1 MAVTSNPLIEVDF
14 RDSTANLSVASTED
28 VLATVVDASW
38 GPVGYPVVATSE
50 EFQNYVNPTGA
61 ARINESY
68 ANVQSYFAKGGR
80 YVEFV
85 RLTSNEK
92 IMNFSLRVD
101 QKDSPTQFIFSAVA
115 NPYSENWEAM
125 PPMEADTGVA
135 VFRMLYP
142 GGVPGFILILP
153 YAFSGST
160 ASSVPFYRMYF
171 GSFTPTSGKSY
182 PTVASDFDTLYE
194 DYIFCFDPTVSQ
206 NGVSLYYADV
216 INAQSRY
223 FTADPSV
230 VAPFNDQEAL
240 QSLSENLVIVAEVS
254 GYTPTTDGV
263 GEGESYYT
271 VKDYASAY
279 AMFGDRDTSR
289 ATLIAQPIYASVVS
303 EDPVQDIQN
312 AIINLAATRMDL
324 NALVGSAKGVWVQ
337 DATQTVANAK
347 SCLDGLTW
355 DMFSGCI
362 NAQERYAVG
371 TQYFLQ
377 DGTYGWAGRIA
388 ATAAS
393 LSNRNQLPSYKAY
406 GQYPGVITKSLT
418 FKNVVDLHEEGIGS
432 IYKTATA
439 NYIFNIQS
447 MYTIR
452 TSYFGK
458 LNVMRVTAAVLRNT
472 FDLVEMAI
480 HTGVAADATRR
491 AVLQAQLN
499 SMLGDMAARGEIR
512 NQSNANCGSAL
523 NTDTLTKNGKVL
535 NIVLEMWYIGL
546 TERVLITVQATDTTT
561 TATLTE
567 G

>member
-61 ARINESY
+61 ARVNESY
-68 ANVQSYFAKGGR
+68 ANVLSYFAKGGR

-85 RLTSNEK
+85 RLTANEK
-92 IMNFSLRVD
+92 VV
-101 QKDSPTQFIFSAVA
+101 QFTLSVNDASDVTSFALSGNAV
-115 NPYSENWEAM
+115 PYSENWEDM
-125 PPMEADTGVA
+125 PSMPGETGVA
-135 VFRMLYP
+135 VFRMRYP
-142 GGVPGFILILP
+142 GSVPGAILILP
-153 YAFSGST
+153 YTFSGTNKST
-160 ASSVPFYRMYF
+160 VPFYRMYF
-171 GSFTPTSGKSY
+171 GAFTPTTDKAA
-182 PTVASDFDTLYE
+182 PEAASDFDTLYE
-194 DYIFCFDPTVSQ
+194 DYVFCFDPTVSQ
-206 NGVSLYYADV
+206 NGVSMYYADV
-216 INAQSRY
+216 INAQSSY
-223 FTADPSV
+223 FTADPNVSP
-230 VAPFNDQEAL
+230 AFTDQEKLA
-240 QSLSENLVIVAEVS
+240 SMTYKSAVNVIPS
-254 GYTPTTDGV
+254 TTP
-263 GEGESYYT
+263 GEIKEGRVNSYYT
-271 VKDYASAY
+271 AEDYANAY

-289 ATLIAQPIYASVVS
+289 ATMIAQPLYASVLES
-303 EDPVQDIQN
+303 DPVVKAQT

-324 NALVGSAKGVWVQ
+324 NALVGSASGVWVQ

-347 SCLDGLTW
+347 EYFGGLPW

-362 NAQERYAVG
+362 NAQERFAIG

-432 IYKTATA
+432 IYKTATT

-480 HTGVAADATRR
+480 HTGVAADPTRR

-512 NQSNANCGSAL
+512 NQSNANCGNAL

-535 NIVLEMWYIGL
+535 NILLEMWYIGL

>member
-50 EFQNYVNPTGA
+50 DFQNYVNPTGA

-68 ANVQSYFAKGGR
+68 ANVLSYFAKGGR

-85 RLTSNEK
+85 RLTANEK
-92 IMNFSLRVD
+92 VV
-101 QKDSPTQFIFSAVA
+101 QFTLSVNDASAVTSFILRGNA
-115 NPYSENWEAM
+115 VPYSENWEDM
-125 PPMEADTGVA
+125 PSMQEETGVA
-135 VFRMLYP
+135 VFRMRYP
-142 GGVPGFILILP
+142 GSIPGAILILP
-153 YAFSGST
+153 YTFSGTNKST
-160 ASSVPFYRMYF
+160 VPFYRMYF
-171 GSFTPTSGKSY
+171 GAFTPTTDKEA
-182 PTVASDFDTLYE
+182 PEAVSDFDTLYE
-194 DYIFCFDPTVSQ
+194 DYVFCFDPTVSQ
-206 NGVSLYYADV
+206 NGVSMYYADV
-216 INAQSRY
+216 INAQSSY
-223 FTADPSV
+223 FTADPNVSP
-230 VAPFNDQEAL
+230 AFTDQEKLA
-240 QSLSENLVIVAEVS
+240 SMTYKSAVDVIPS
-254 GYTPTTDGV
+254 TTP
-263 GEGESYYT
+263 GEIKEGRVNSYYT
-271 VKDYASAY
+271 AEDYANAY

-289 ATLIAQPIYASVVS
+289 ATMIAQPLYASVLES
-303 EDPVQDIQN
+303 DPAVKVQT

-324 NALVGSAKGVWVQ
+324 NALVGSASGVWVQ

-347 SCLDGLTW
+347 TYFGGLPW

-362 NAQERYAVG
+362 NAQERYAIG

-377 DGTYGWAGRIA
+377 DGSYGWAGRIA

-432 IYKTATA
+432 IYKTATT

-480 HTGVAADATRR
+480 HTGVAADPTRR

-535 NIVLEMWYIGL
+535 NILLEMWYIGL